1 MREAE
6 ESILSAPATGPGAP
20 HTPAPGQGV
29 PHTPVPVA
37 PGRLPVLGHAAALAR
52 RRLGYLQSLR
62 AEGDAVRV
70 YLGRRPVHVLN
81 SPELI
86 RRLLAADGAGAL
98 DKGRFFDKMRPVLG
112 DGTLTC
118 RPAAHKVQ
126 RPLVQP
132 AFHQERIRRYIQ
144 IMAAEARATSDGWTA
159 GRPVRVDRDMHD
171 LALRIVTRSL
181 FSSDVGVT
189 AAEECFRLFPLVSAG
204 VARRTLSPVS
214 WWEKVPTPAN
224 RRFDAAVVRLHQVID
239 EVVSAYRAD
248 GRDHGDLLSMLLAA
262 RHEESGAGLSD
273 PQLRDEALTIMG
285 AGTETTSVSLSWLF
299 YELDRH
305 PEVRERVEAEVDTV
319 LADGADFGFEQV
331 RRLVCTQ
338 QVVSE
343 TLRLHAP
350 IWLLMRRAAEP
361 LDLGGGVRLAPG
373 DEVLFSPTAMHRDPE
388 LHRDPLTFD
397 PDRWSPERRGAGDRA
412 AYLPFGAG
420 SRRCV
425 GDVFARTEMAV
436 ITAAVVCRWRL
447 TTAPGLTV
455 REVASGSLEPD
466 ALPMTARP
474 RN

>member
-1 MREAE
+1 MTETQQPA
-6 ESILSAPATGPGAP
+6 APTEN
-20 HTPAPGQGV
+20 
-29 PHTPVPVA
+29 TPVPVA
-37 PGRLPVLGHAAALAR
+37 SGRLPLLGHAAALAR

-62 AEGDAVRV
+62 AEGDAVV
-70 YLGRRPVHVLN
+70 VHLGRRPVLLLN
-81 SPELI
+81 SPDLI
-86 RRLLAADGAGAL
+86 RRLLAADSSGAL

-112 DGTLTC
+112 DGLLTC
-118 RPAAHKVQ
+118 RPAAHTVQ

-132 AFHQERIRRYIQ
+132 AFHQERIRGYVR
-144 IMAAEARATSDGWTA
+144 IMASEAAATSEGWA
-159 GRPVRVDRDMHD
+159 VGDVLRVDRAMHD

-181 FSSDVGVT
+181 FSAEVGVR
-189 AAEECFRLFPLVSAG
+189 AAEECFTLFPLVSAG
-204 VARRTLSPVS
+204 VARRTLSPVT
-214 WWEKVPTPAN
+214 WWEKVPTPGN

-262 RHEESGAGLSD
+262 RDEESGAGLSD
-273 PQLRDEALTIMG
+273 AQLRDEALTIMG

-305 PEVRERVEAEVDTV
+305 PELRERVEAEVDTV
-319 LADGADFGFEQV
+319 LADGAGLGFEQV
-331 RRLVCTQ
+331 RQLPYTQ

-373 DEVLFSPTAMHRDPE
+373 DEVLFSPTA
-388 LHRDPLTFD
+388 LHRDPALHPDPLRFD
-397 PDRWSPERRGAGDRA
+397 PDRWSPERRSTVDRG

-420 SRRCV
+420 SRRCI
-425 GDVFARTEMAV
+425 GDVFARTEMTV
-436 ITAAVVCRWRL
+436 ITAAVVRHWRL
-447 TTAPGLTV
+447 TAPPGLTV

-474 RN
+474 RDDRP

>member
-1 MREAE
+1 MSGTRETTPR
-6 ESILSAPATGPGAP
+6 APAPETAS
-20 HTPAPGQGV
+20 
-29 PHTPVPVA
+29 PVPVA
-37 PGRLPVLGHAAALAR
+37 SGRWPGLGHAAALAR
-52 RRLGYLQSLR
+52 HRLGYLQSLR

-70 YLGRRPVHVLN
+70 YLGRRPVHLLN
-81 SPELI
+81 SPDLI
-86 RRLLAADGAGAL
+86 RRLLAADSSGSL

-112 DGTLTC
+112 DGILTC
-118 RPAAHKVQ
+118 RSAAHKVQ

-132 AFHQERIRRYIQ
+132 AFHQERIRRYVR
-144 IMAAEARATSDGWTA
+144 IMASEAAATSGGWTA
-159 GRPVRVDRDMHD
+159 GAVVRVDREMHD

-181 FSSDVGVT
+181 FSSDVGVR

-204 VARRTLSPVS
+204 VARRTLSPVT
-214 WWEKVPTPAN
+214 WWERVPTPGN
-224 RRFDAAVVRLHQVID
+224 RRFDAAVSRLHQVID
-239 EVVSAYRAD
+239 EVVSAYRTD

-262 RHEESGAGLSD
+262 RDEDGGAGLSD
-273 PQLRDEALTIMG
+273 AQLRDEALTIMG

-305 PEVRERVEAEVDTV
+305 PEIRERVEAEVDAV
-319 LADGADFGFEQV
+319 HADGEDLGFEHV
-331 RRLVCTQ
+331 RQLPYTQ

-373 DEVLFSPTAMHRDPE
+373 DEVLFSPTA
-388 LHRDPLTFD
+388 LHRDPALHPDPLRFD
-397 PDRWSPERRGAGDRA
+397 PDRWSPERRNGVDRA

-420 SRRCV
+420 SRRCI
-425 GDVFARTEMAV
+425 GDVFARTEMTV
-436 ITAAVVCRWRL
+436 IAAAVVRRWRL
-447 TTAPGLTV
+447 TAPPGLTV

-474 RN
+474 RD